1 MEEYTNIND
10 VSTLKKIINDL
21 LKQNEIINN
30 ELNIIKSKNKL
41 RCKKYY
47 EENKDKIIK
56 KNNEKR
62 KNLSKEKKNEY
73 QRRWYHNKKRKEKL
87 LKDNSTI

>member
-1 MEEYTNIND
+1 MEEYKNIND
-10 VSTLKKIINDL
+10 ISTLKKIINDL

-47 EENKDKIIK
+47 EENKEKIIK
-56 KNNEKR
+56 HNSEYR

-73 QRRWYHNKKRKEKL
+73 QRRWYHNKKLKEKL